1 MEYAKILQCLYTKN
15 KDTRGGE
22 SMIAQVLRNNFKD
35 IDVAEDIELQESDIV
50 ENPDEVIVQFP
61 IVSDI
66 KLDEKL
72 PFFKSIMVKFAS
84 L

>member
-1 MEYAKILQCLYTKN
+1 
-15 KDTRGGE
+15 
-22 SMIAQVLRNNFKD
+22 MIAQALRNNFKG

>member
-1 MEYAKILQCLYTKN
+1 
-15 KDTRGGE
+15 
-22 SMIAQVLRNNFKD
+22 MIAQALRNNFEG
-35 IDVAEDIELQESDIV
+35 IEVTEDIELQESDIV

-61 IVSDI
+61 IVSGI
-66 KLDEKL
+66 QLDEKL

>member
-1 MEYAKILQCLYTKN
+1 MV
-15 KDTRGGE
+15 
-22 SMIAQVLRNNFKD
+22 AQALRNNFKN
-35 IDVAEDIELQESDIV
+35 IDVTEDIELQESDIV
-50 ENPDEVIVQFP
+50 ENPDEVIVNFP

-66 KLDEKL
+66 QLEEKL

>member
-1 MEYAKILQCLYTKN
+1 
-15 KDTRGGE
+15 
-22 SMIAQVLRNNFKD
+22 MIAQALRNNFKD
-35 IDVAEDIELQESDIV
+35 IDVTEDIELQESDIV

-66 KLDEKL
+66 QLGEKL

>member
-1 MEYAKILQCLYTKN
+1 
-15 KDTRGGE
+15 
-22 SMIAQVLRNNFKD
+22 MIAQALRNNFKG

-72 PFFKSIMVKFAS
+72 PFFRSIMVKFAS

>member
-1 MEYAKILQCLYTKN
+1 
-15 KDTRGGE
+15 
-22 SMIAQVLRNNFKD
+22 MIAQALRNNFKG

-66 KLDEKL
+66 QLTEKL

>member
-1 MEYAKILQCLYTKN
+1 
-15 KDTRGGE
+15 
-22 SMIAQVLRNNFKD
+22 MIAQALRNNFKGIDVTED
-35 IDVAEDIELQESDIV
+35 IDLQESDIV

-66 KLDEKL
+66 QLDEKL

>member
-1 MEYAKILQCLYTKN
+1 MV
-15 KDTRGGE
+15 
-22 SMIAQVLRNNFKD
+22 AQVLRNNFKD
-35 IDVAEDIELQESDIV
+35 IDVTEDIELQESDII

-66 KLDEKL
+66 QLDEKL

>member
-1 MEYAKILQCLYTKN
+1 MEYAKNLSNLYTEIK
-15 KDTRGGE
+15 REGE
-22 SMIAQVLRNNFKD
+22 KSMLAQAVRNNFKEFEL
-35 IDVAEDIELQESDIV
+35 IDKIELEESDII
-50 ENPDEVIVQFP
+50 ENPNEVVVQFP

-66 KLDEKL
+66 QLEEKL

>member
-1 MEYAKILQCLYTKN
+1 
-15 KDTRGGE
+15 
-22 SMIAQVLRNNFKD
+22 MIAQALRNNFKGIDVTED
-35 IDVAEDIELQESDIV
+35 IDLQESDIV

-66 KLDEKL
+66 QLTEKL